1 MRLSIGFQSLC
12 FVIYKINMCC
22 NAALEIGGTTI
33 HSASRIGIP
42 LIPEHFGRMWSVR
55 KRWRN
60 LKVLIIDEISMISAE
75 MLEYLEQTVRAIRAT
90 IDKDDD
96 EKDLPFGGIQVLGL
110 RMMHNVEFGTNLTS

>member
-1 MRLSIGFQSLC
+1 
-12 FVIYKINMCC
+12 
-22 NAALEIGGTTI
+22 
-33 HSASRIGIP
+33 
-42 LIPEHFGRMWSVR
+42 MWSVR

-90 IDKDDD
+90 KDKDDD
-96 EKDLPFGGIQVLGL
+96 EEDLPFGGIQVLGL